1 MQQTPSQNTRS
12 AARPMIWLTI
22 AFHLALGAFLYLK
35 TTSTDSESRQA
46 DPIQIEKQENP

>member
-35 TTSTDSESRQA
+35 TTSSEPESRQA
-46 DPIQIEKQENP
+46 ATIKTEKQEKP

>member
-35 TTSTDSESRQA
+35 TTSPETENRQTDQT
-46 DPIQIEKQENP
+46 QIVKQEKP